1 MIDFFYWHY
10 NPSVSAAFDSIEH
23 PVYLKPCV
31 FATFCVP
38 NFLYMLIN
46 HQTVYK
52 TASFSLFLQST
63 SSLNYVTLSLDSI
76 IRRRATLSD
85 EDFLEWFRGLVDGEG
100 CFIITPN
107 KNDKNFTFRFSICMH
122 ADNKN
127 MLEYVAQRLKIGK
140 IYLDDHFVYF
150 NVSKQSEVKIIIN
163 IFDQYPLNTSKN
175 LNFLMWKQGY
185 ELYVSRKTSARDLN
199 EIFNQI
205 LNLKNQMNKKRTSF
219 KQPEGHC
226 INITSYWFLGFV
238 EGEGFFSIDLKSNRL
253 VFGVGQ
259 TASEVDVLMAVKR
272 FLLDLPGDYKI
283 SRVDTNVVG
292 LTVNKKA
299 KNENSKPM
307 ARIGIYKSDFIKNVL
322 VPFFDNLIWLSK
334 KELDYQDWKLIL
346 NIKLQGKHFTDEGK
360 EIMYLLFSGMNEK
373 RLSTNLIKNSSVLA
387 VNYDSTFHR
396 KNKLSYAEIRV
407 RALKLLS
414 TPSNYEIHSNGKIRI
429 KSLEVYLKGIGNI
442 TVKAFN
448 NKGEILYS
456 FNSIKECAQFFNLSV
471 RTINRKLE
479 NGNEVE
485 FNGNKLVLKRET
497 YLP

>member
-1 MIDFFYWHY
+1 
-10 NPSVSAAFDSIEH
+10 
-23 PVYLKPCV
+23 
-31 FATFCVP
+31 
-38 NFLYMLIN
+38 MLIN
-46 HQTVYK
+46 HKTVYK

-63 SSLNYVTLSLDSI
+63 SSLNYATLSLDSI

-100 CFIITPN
+100 CFMITPN
-107 KNDKNFTFRFSICMH
+107 KNDKNFTFRFIIYMH
-122 ADNKN
+122 VDNKN

-140 IYLDDHFVYF
+140 IYFDDHFVHF
-150 NVSKQSEVKIIIN
+150 KVSKQSEVKIIIN

-185 ELYVSRKTSARDLN
+185 ELYVSRKTSVRDLN
-199 EIFNQI
+199 EIFNEI

-373 RLSTNLIKNSSVLA
+373 RLSTNLIKNSSMLA
-387 VNYDSTFHR
+387 VNSGKGTF
-396 KNKLSYAEIRV
+396 NKAEIRQ

-414 TPSNYEIHSNGKIRI
+414 TPSNYEIHSNGKLWV
-429 KSLEVYLKGIGNI
+429 KSLGVYLKGRGNI
-442 TVKAFN
+442 TLKAFN
-448 NKGEILYS
+448 QEGEIMHS
-456 FNSIKECAQFFNLSV
+456 FNSIKECAQFFNVSD

-479 NGNEVE
+479 NGTEVE
-485 FNGNKLVLKRET
+485 FNGKKLVLRRET
-497 YLP
+497 SLP

>member
-1 MIDFFYWHY
+1 
-10 NPSVSAAFDSIEH
+10 
-23 PVYLKPCV
+23 
-31 FATFCVP
+31 
-38 NFLYMLIN
+38 
-46 HQTVYK
+46 
-52 TASFSLFLQST
+52 
-63 SSLNYVTLSLDSI
+63 
-76 IRRRATLSD
+76 
-85 EDFLEWFRGLVDGEG
+85 
-100 CFIITPN
+100 
-107 KNDKNFTFRFSICMH
+107 
-122 ADNKN
+122 

-185 ELYVSRKTSARDLN
+185 ELYVSRKTSVRDLN
-199 EIFNQI
+199 EIFNEI

-238 EGEGFFSIDLKSNRL
+238 EGEGFFSIDLKSNPPRL

-307 ARIGIYKSDFIKNVL
+307 ARIGVYKTDFINNVL
-322 VPFFDNLIWLSK
+322 IPFFDNLIWLSK
-334 KELDYQDWKLIL
+334 KELDYQDWKLIF

-360 EIMYLLFSGMNEK
+360 EIMSLLHLGMNEK
-373 RLSTNLIKNSSVLA
+373 RLSTNLIKNSSGPLTD
-387 VNYDSTFHR
+387 NYDATLPR
-396 KNKLSYAEIRV
+396 KNRWSYAEIIA
-407 RALKLLS
+407 RALELLS
-414 TPSNYEIHSNGKIRI
+414 TPSNYEIHSNGKIWV
-429 KSLEVYLKGIGNI
+429 KSLGVYLKGRGNI

-448 NKGEILYS
+448 QEGEIMHS
-456 FNSIKECAQFFNLSV
+456 FNSINPPECAQFFNVSD

-479 NGNEVE
+479 NGTEVE
-485 FNGNKLVLKRET
+485 FNGKKLVLRRET
-497 YLP
+497 SLP